1 MGLMSKKTL
10 LWSVLSILLCAV
22 GSSYWLYQFQSKSF
36 ITDLIEQF
44 SPVANIN
51 VADIT
56 VDLKGNIIIKGLK
69 IAPIGYQD
77 VVQIEQVNIVSG
89 SALSLLQADSWFK
102 GGMPDS
108 LRLQFSSLIFSIDS
122 DFMRSDHR
130 QASIQASQRTLWGLA
145 CTEEVNFTSI
155 VTNLGLRR
163 VLVDVQVNIESVN
176 GGRVLKSNVA
186 VSAPGLA
193 KGLFEFELNSKAPLS
208 FYERGVLGK
217 TEISRALLSITDAGF
232 NLKRLKYCAK
242 KEEVTEGDY
251 PDYFLASVQAKMI
264 EDQQADS
271 QELHKSVLA
280 FFRPRASVVLRLQP
294 KGRLLF
300 SQVLNSNFQ
309 LLNRDDLLLSVNAN
323 KASTRYLP
331 LLGGQIIERQVF
343 AAESVVEETEE
354 KVIIQE
360 KLLSRKEVEKS
371 RPRYH
376 SIDLANLVDFKGKK
390 IRLRTQL
397 GKEIDGV
404 LLKVDDRKIV
414 MRRRVEQGLVTYPV
428 LKENIASIKV
438 YR

>member
-1 MGLMSKKTL
+1 MSKKAL
-10 LWSVLSILLCAV
+10 LLSVLSILLCLA
-22 GSSYWLYQFQSKSF
+22 GGSYWLYQYQSKSF
-36 ITDLIEQF
+36 VTDLIGQF
-44 SPVANIN
+44 LPVARID

-56 VDLKGNIIIKGLK
+56 VDFKGNIIIKGLK

-77 VVQIEQVNIVSG
+77 VVQIEQVHIVSG
-89 SALSLLQADSWFK
+89 SALTLLKAGSWFK
-102 GGMPDS
+102 GEMPDS
-108 LRLQFSSLIFSIDS
+108 LRVQFSSLIFSIDS
-122 DFMRSDHR
+122 DFMRSDR
-130 QASIQASQRTLWGLA
+130 RNSSDLGSEKTLWGLA

-193 KGLFEFELNSKAPLS
+193 KGLFEFELNSKSPLS
-208 FYERGVLGK
+208 FYERSVLSK

-242 KEEVTEGDY
+242 KEQLSEADY
-251 PDYFLASVQAKMI
+251 PEYFIASVQQKI
-264 EDQQADS
+264 SQDQQADS
-271 QELHKSVLA
+271 RELQSSVMA
-280 FFRPRASVVLRLQP
+280 FFKPRASVVLRLQP

-300 SQVLNSNFQ
+300 SQVLNADFQ
-309 LLNRDDLLLSVNAN
+309 LLNRDDILLSVNA
-323 KASTRYLP
+323 KKTSTRYLP
-331 LLGGQIIERQVF
+331 LLSGHFVERQTVET
-343 AAESVVEETEE
+343 ESVIEESETIVAVKEE
-354 KVIIQE
+354 LIA
-360 KLLSRKEVEKS
+360 SRAPEKS

-376 SIDLANLVDFKGKK
+376 SVDIDSLIEFKGKK

-404 LLKVDDRKIV
+404 LLEVDNRKII